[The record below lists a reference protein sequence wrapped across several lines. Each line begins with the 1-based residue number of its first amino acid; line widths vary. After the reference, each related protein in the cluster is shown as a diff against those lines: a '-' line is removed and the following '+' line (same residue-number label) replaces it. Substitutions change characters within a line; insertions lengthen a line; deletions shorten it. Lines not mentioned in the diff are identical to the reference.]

1 MNVLLNKW
9 YKNHALIYK
18 ILLFLVTTLFIVY
31 LFPKT
36 GKFRYSF
43 EKGKPW
49 QSENLYAPFNFAIK
63 KSQEEIENEQI
74 DIRKTSPVFFEVD
87 PAIKDVVLNDYLT
100 AFNRTFADSIYIS
113 TQNTSLYKSGK
124 SLIDRLYDNGVLDT
138 EYSFNKDRPVNL
150 VFDNQIQKEL
160 VFNDLFQIGS
170 LRPTIEIHFGSDI
183 SVNDKNR
190 MISLFFDIIKPNV
203 SLNNILTDKTLEE
216 ELLKVSLTRGSIEKD
231 QLIISKGQVVEE
243 EQFAVLD
250 SLKSE
255 YESQV
260 WNTAN
265 YNWVLVAYTLL
276 VALALLMLLL
286 FLRKYRLEV
295 FLNNTKVT
303 FIFFNIALMIFLT
316 TLVINYNSQY
326 IYIVP
331 LCILPLVLKAFF
343 DARLGLF
350 AHVLTVLLL
359 GFIVPNSYEYMF
371 LQIIAGIVTI
381 LTVSELYKRA
391 NLFISV
397 GQITF
402 IYIIAYFAFFVIHEG
417 QVANLKWETFGLF
430 ILCGLATLFVQ
441 PLIYIYEKI
450 FGLVSDVSLL
460 ELSDTNTKLLKELS
474 NRAPGTFHHSLNVAN
489 LAEASANEIGAN
501 AMLVRVGALYHDIG
515 KMNNPTF
522 YTENQSNG
530 INPHE
535 EFSNKESADVIIG
548 HVIQGIEIAKK
559 YNLPDRVIDFIRT
572 HHGTSLVYY
581 FYMKEKS
588 INDDEVNIEDFSYP
602 GPKPFSKETAI
613 LMMCDSVEAASKSL
627 KEPTSAKI
635 SDFVENIVTKQMESG
650 QFLNANITFKEI
662 QSIKKVLKHKLANI
676 YHLRIEY
683 PE

>member
-1 MNVLLNKW
+1 MKKLLNKW
-9 YKNHALIYK
+9 YKNHALVYK

-36 GKFRYSF
+36 GKFKYSF

-49 QSENLYAPFNFAIK
+49 QSENLYAPFNFAIQK
-63 KSQEEIENEQI
+63 TQEEINEEQI
-74 DIRKTSPVFFEVD
+74 EIENNASVYFNIDLEVPKVVKLGYSEKFNEVF
-87 PAIKDVVLNDYLT
+87 N
-100 AFNRTFADSIYIS
+100 DSI
-113 TQNTSLYKSGK
+113 SGK
-124 SLIDRLYDNGVLDT
+124 RTLFKKGTDVIEVLYDNGILDT
-138 EYSFNKDRPVNL
+138 DYPYSNDKPATLVASNTVEKRLEYQNL
-150 VFDNQIQKEL
+150 
-160 VFNDLFQIGS
+160 
-170 LRPTIEIHFGSDI
+170 IEINQLPERLEAYFDQSI
-183 SVNDKNR
+183 SSENKNK

-203 SLNNILTDKTLEE
+203 TLNESLTKKTLEE
-216 ELLKVSLTRGSIEKD
+216 ELSKVSLTRGSIEKE
-231 QLIISKGQVVEE
+231 QLIISKGQVVEDE
-243 EQFAVLD
+243 EYNILK

-286 FLRKYRLEV
+286 FLQKYRLEV
-295 FLNNTKVT
+295 YQNNTKVT
-303 FIFFNIALMIFLT
+303 FIFFNITLMIFLT

-326 IYIVP
+326 IYVVP

-397 GQITF
+397 GQITL

-417 QVANLKWETFGLF
+417 QITTLKWDTFGLF

-474 NRAPGTFHHSLNVAN
+474 NKAPGTFHHSLNVAN

-515 KMNNPTF
+515 KMKNPTYF
-522 YTENQSNG
+522 TENQSNG
-530 INPHE
+530 LNPHDE
-535 EFSNKESADVIIG
+535 LSSKESAMVIID
-548 HVIQGIEIAKK
+548 HVLNGIEIAKK
-559 YNLPDRVIDFIRT
+559 HNLPDRVIDFIRT

-581 FYMKEKS
+581 FYMKEKAD
-588 INDDEVNIEDFSYP
+588 NEDVNTEDFSYP

-627 KEPTSAKI
+627 KEPTTTKI
-635 SDFVENIVTKQMESG
+635 NDFVENIVNKQMETG

-662 QSIKKVLKHKLANI
+662 EAIKKVLKHKLANI

>member
-1 MNVLLNKW
+1 MNVFLNKW
-9 YKNHALIYK
+9 YKNHALVYK
-18 ILLFLVTTLFIVY
+18 ILLFLLTTLFIVY

-36 GKFRYSF
+36 GKFKYSF

-63 KSQEEIENEQI
+63 KSQDEIAKERREIEDQ
-74 DIRKTSPVFFEVD
+74 SPLYFEVTQGIE
-87 PAIKDVVLNDYLT
+87 AIVLSDYSTRFHQVFKDSS
-100 AFNRTFADSIYIS
+100 SIRIENS
-113 TQNTSLYKSGK
+113 ILYKQGESLLKKLYSSG
-124 SLIDRLYDNGVLDT
+124 ILDLD
-138 EYSFNKDRPVNL
+138 YSYNKDRPIILTTSNTIKKEIEYGDLYELSEWRQL
-150 VFDNQIQKEL
+150 VEK
-160 VFNDLFQIGS
+160 DLGNT
-170 LRPTIEIHFGSDI
+170 L
-183 SVNDKNR
+183 SVDFKKR
-190 MISLFFDIIKPNV
+190 MLSIFFDVIKPNV
-203 SLNNILTDKTLEE
+203 QLNKSLSEKALEE
-216 ELLKVSLTRGSIEKD
+216 ELSRISLTRGRIEKE
-231 QLIISKGQVVEE
+231 QLIVSKGQVVEDN
-243 EQFAVLD
+243 QYDILS

-260 WNTAN
+260 WNSAN
-265 YNWVLVAYTLL
+265 YNWVLIAYTLL
-276 VALALLMLLL
+276 VALTLLMLLL
-286 FLRKYRLEV
+286 FLRKYRIEV

-303 FIFFNIALMIFLT
+303 FIFFNIALMVFLS
-316 TLVINYNSQY
+316 TLVINFNSQY
-326 IYIVP
+326 IYVVP

-350 AHVLTVLLL
+350 THVLTVLLL

-371 LQIIAGIVTI
+371 LQIIAGMVTI

-417 QVANLKWETFGLF
+417 QLTGLKWETFGLF
-430 ILCGLATLFVQ
+430 VLCGLATLFVQ

-501 AMLVRVGALYHDIG
+501 AMLIRVGALYHDIG
-515 KMNNPTF
+515 KMDNPTYF
-522 YTENQSNG
+522 TENQSTG
-530 INPHE
+530 INPHDE
-535 EFSNKESADVIIG
+535 LSSKESAKIIIN
-548 HVIQGIEIAKK
+548 HTIRGIEIAKK
-559 YNLPDRVIDFIRT
+559 HNLPDRVIDFIRT

-588 INDDEVNIEDFSYP
+588 ENENVDASDFTYP

-627 KEPTSAKI
+627 KEPTSTKI
-635 SDFVENIVTKQMESG
+635 NDFVENIINKQMESG
-650 QFLNANITFKEI
+650 QFLNADITFKEI
-662 QSIKKVLKHKLANI
+662 QSIKKVLKYKLANI

>member
-1 MNVLLNKW
+1 M
-9 YKNHALIYK
+9 
-18 ILLFLVTTLFIVY
+18 VTTLFIVY
-31 LFPKT
+31 LFPNT
-36 GKFRYSF
+36 GKFKYSF

-63 KSQEEIENEQI
+63 KAQAEIEKEQL
-74 DIRKTSPVFFEVD
+74 DIKNNASAYFDVNTQVSDKILSDYIEKFNKTF
-87 PAIKDVVLNDYLT
+87 KDTLNL
-100 AFNRTFADSIYIS
+100 N
-113 TQNTSLYKSGK
+113 TQNTDLYKKGK
-124 SLIDRLYDNGVLDT
+124 AFIDGLYYIDLLDSD
-138 EYSFNKDRPVNL
+138 YSFSKDKPVVLIAAN
-150 VFDNQIQKEL
+150 
-160 VFNDLFQIGS
+160 
-170 LRPTIEIHFGSDI
+170 TIEKQLQYGDLVQFDQLKERLENHFSNSIPSDDR
-183 SVNDKNR
+183 NK

-203 SLNNILTDKTLEE
+203 SLNESLTQKTLEE
-216 ELLKVSLTRGSIEKD
+216 ELSQISQTRGSIEKG
-231 QLIISKGQVVEE
+231 QLIISKGKVVKSEE
-243 EQFAVLD
+243 YSILN
-250 SLKSE
+250 SLKTE

-260 WNTAN
+260 WNSTN

-286 FLRKYRLEV
+286 FLRKYRMEV

-303 FIFFNIALMIFLT
+303 FIFFNVVLMILLT

-326 IYIVP
+326 IYVVP

-397 GQITF
+397 GQITL

-417 QVANLKWETFGLF
+417 QITTLEWKTFGLF

-474 NRAPGTFHHSLNVAN
+474 NKAPGTFHHSLNVAN

-501 AMLVRVGALYHDIG
+501 SMLVRVGALYHDIG
-515 KMNNPTF
+515 KMKNPTYF
-522 YTENQSNG
+522 TENQSTG
-530 INPHE
+530 INPHDE
-535 EFSNKESADVIIG
+535 LSSRESARIIID
-548 HVIQGIEIAKK
+548 HALNGIEIAKK
-559 YNLPDRVIDFIRT
+559 HNLPDRVIDFIRT

-581 FYMKEKS
+581 FYMKEKAE
-588 INDDEVNIEDFSYP
+588 NEDVKLEDFSYP

-627 KEPTSAKI
+627 KEPTSTKI
-635 SDFVENIVTKQMESG
+635 NEFVENIVNKQMESG
-650 QFLNANITFKEI
+650 QFLNADITFKEI